1 MTAVICLLASK
12 RAEKKIDKIC
22 LESKFTTIL
31 NAKAAGGRYVFETHA
46 KNSTAKTPM
55 GAFEED
61 EIDNDIMEVIK
72 VLEEY

>member
-1 MTAVICLLASK
+1 MCIRDS
-12 RAEKKIDKIC
+12 
-22 LESKFTTIL
+22 
-31 NAKAAGGRYVFETHA
+31 YVFETHA

-61 EIDNDIMEVIK
+61 EIDNDIIEVIK